1 MTDEKMK
8 VFVVIEDFDS
18 GPGYASYNICD
29 IFSTEKQ
36 AIEEMN
42 RLIEEYEDVC
52 GVKMEDMQTWEQC
65 SYRVLDWDVK

>member
-1 MTDEKMK
+1 MK

-36 AIEEMN
+36 ATEEKN
-42 RLIEEYEDVC
+42 KLIKEWENQCEM
-52 GVKMEDMQTWEQC
+52 KMEDLPSYDQC
-65 SYRVLDWDVK
+65 SYRVIEWEVK